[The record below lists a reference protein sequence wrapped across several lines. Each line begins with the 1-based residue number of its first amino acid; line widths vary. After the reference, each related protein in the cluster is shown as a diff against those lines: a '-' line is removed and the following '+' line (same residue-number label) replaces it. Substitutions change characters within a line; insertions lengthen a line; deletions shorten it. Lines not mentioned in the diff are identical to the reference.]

1 MAFIKHKNYIN
12 LLISNGGL
20 KVENIRRNIAN
31 YLADVWCINIE
42 DYEDYTTKD
51 LLKMLHDNNY
61 YDDFIGYI
69 S

>member
-1 MAFIKHKNYIN
+1 M
-12 LLISNGGL
+12 
-20 KVENIRRNIAN
+20 ENIRRNIAN